1 MLLFFVL
8 TFVIGV
14 LTINLWRARRKLPK
28 GPTPLPLIGNFHQLA
43 YTCWKAGGTV
53 AGYNEFRKEFGKVFT
68 IWLGPLPTVHIA
80 DVEVA
85 HETHVKRAN
94 IFGVRYSN
102 GGINYIRENK
112 GVISSNGEYW
122 QEHRRFALT
131 TLRNFGVGRNIM
143 EEKIME
149 EYRYRFQDYKRTNFK
164 NGGIEVHA
172 SSCFDLLVGSII
184 NTMLVSERFEQG
196 DEEFDYMLE
205 SVERSLGRLS
215 IFDSFT
221 PPWILKSDW
230 WQWRTKYVFG
240 GLEFLLGMAKR
251 QIERRVEAISNGEHA
266 IGEDAEDF
274 LDAFLIKMDK
284 DKRDGIVDSS
294 FNLDSLAIDLFDLW
308 LAGQETTSTTMVWAC
323 VCLLNHPEVV
333 AELRRELLEVTGGTR
348 CLTLRDKPNTPY
360 LNATIN
366 EIQRIASIFNTNIF
380 RILEEDALID
390 GQIVSAGAV
399 FTAQISLLHTDEAV
413 FKDNTK
419 FDPGRFMEN
428 NNLEKNL
435 IAFGLGKRSCLG
447 ESLAKAELYLITGN
461 LILDFD
467 LEPIGSVPEITTT
480 TPFGLMKRPPSYNIR
495 FVPIENPCQFTPL
508 DITLGRLVELS
519 LDSERLNE
527 FTEKFLHYG
536 WAQFLRYPLLT
547 SRSHMRLMLKE
558 PILLKYGPM
567 NFIREGRG
575 IAASNGEFWQE
586 HRRFALKT
594 LRDFGLGSNIM
605 EGRIM
610 EEYNYRFQDFKK
622 TNFKNGGIEVLLA
635 LIF

>member
-1 MLLFFVL
+1 MVIMLLFFVL

-495 FVPIENPCQFTPL
+495 FVPIE
-508 DITLGRLVELS
+508 
-519 LDSERLNE
+519 
-527 FTEKFLHYG
+527 K
-536 WAQFLRYPLLT
+536 
-547 SRSHMRLMLKE
+547 
-558 PILLKYGPM
+558 
-567 NFIREGRG
+567 
-575 IAASNGEFWQE
+575 
-586 HRRFALKT
+586 
-594 LRDFGLGSNIM
+594 
-605 EGRIM
+605 
-610 EEYNYRFQDFKK
+610 
-622 TNFKNGGIEVLLA
+622 
-635 LIF
+635 